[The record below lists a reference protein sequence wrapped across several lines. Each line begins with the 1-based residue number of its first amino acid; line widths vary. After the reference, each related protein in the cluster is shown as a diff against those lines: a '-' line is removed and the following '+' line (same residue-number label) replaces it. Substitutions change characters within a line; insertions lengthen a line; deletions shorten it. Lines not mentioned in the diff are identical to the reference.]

1 MFHFGRKNRDDT
13 IEITISS
20 KTVIRIVVLVI
31 ISFVLLAALRKA
43 SHAVILIFTA
53 FFLALALNVPVHWL
67 AQRLPGKRRGNR
79 TLATGISFF
88 IIIAFLAGFL
98 ASIVPPL
105 VRQTNNFIEV
115 APGLVEDARS
125 ENSSLGHFI
134 RKYKL
139 ESQTDKLSNEL
150 GDRLKNVGSSAV
162 SGFTRITSSIFSM
175 LTILVLTFMM
185 LIEGPN
191 WISFSRR
198 LIPDEQEPH
207 LEHIARDMYKV
218 ITGFVNGQVTLA
230 ALAATLILVP
240 LLAFHVSYPIA
251 LIVIV
256 FICGL
261 IPLVG
266 HTIGAIIV
274 SIIALFHSPVSAIG
288 MLIYYITY
296 QQIENY
302 VLQPKI
308 QANSTNMS
316 PLLVFSSVIIGVNFG
331 GLFGGLV
338 AIPVAGCLRIL
349 VLDYLTAR
357 KLLSKKEVEEATSLD
372 NPAKI

>member
-1 MFHFGRKNRDDT
+1 MLHFGRKHKDGSV
-13 IEITISS
+13 EITISNP
-20 KTVIRIVVLVI
+20 TVIRILLLVI
-31 ISFVLLAALRKA
+31 ASFIFVGALQKA
-43 SHAVILIFTA
+43 THALILIFTA

-67 AQRLPGKRRGNR
+67 SERLPGKRRGNR
-79 TLATGISFF
+79 TLATSISFF
-88 IIIAFLAGFL
+88 IIIALLIGFI

-105 VRQTNNFIEV
+105 VRQTTNFIQE
-115 APGLVEDARS
+115 APQLVEDARS
-125 ENSSLGHFI
+125 ENSGLGRFI
-134 RKYKL
+134 RKYNL
-139 ESQTDKLSNEL
+139 EKQTDKFSGEL
-150 GDRLKNVGSSAV
+150 GERLKNVGSSAFAT
-162 SGFTRITSSIFSM
+162 FTRITSSIFSM

-185 LIEGPN
+185 LIEGPY
-191 WISFSRR
+191 WISYARR
-198 LIPDEQEPH
+198 LIPDEKEPH
-207 LEHIARDMYKV
+207 IEKMAHDMYRV

-240 LLAFHVSYPIA
+240 LLIFHVSYPVA

-266 HTIGAIIV
+266 HTIGALIV
-274 SIIALFHSPVSAIG
+274 STVALFHSPLSAVG
-288 MLIYYITY
+288 MLTYYILY

-302 VLQPKI
+302 ILQPKI

-338 AIPVAGCLRIL
+338 AIPVAGCLRIA
-349 VLDYLTAR
+349 VLDYLTR
-357 KLLSKKEVEEATSLD
+357 RRLISKAEVKEETTLD
-372 NPAKI
+372 S

>member
-1 MFHFGRKNRDDT
+1 MLHFGRKKKT
-13 IEITISS
+13 ESLEITVSNH
-20 KTVIRIVVLVI
+20 TLIRILIIVI
-31 ISFVLLAALRKA
+31 GSFIFLSAIKQA
-43 SHAVILIFTA
+43 SHAIILILTA

-67 AQRLPGKRRGNR
+67 AYHLPGKRRGNR

-88 IIIAFLAGFL
+88 IIVALLIGFL

-105 VRQTNNFIEV
+105 AKQTSNFIEA
-115 APGLVEDARS
+115 APQLVEDTR
-125 ENSSLGHFI
+125 NGNTSLGRFI
-134 RKYKL
+134 QRYDL
-139 ESQTDKLSNEL
+139 QDQTDKIADDL
-150 GDRLKNVGSSAV
+150 GSRLKNISTSAF
-162 SGFTRITSSIFSM
+162 STFTRITSSIFST

-185 LIEGPN
+185 LIEGPY
-191 WISFSRR
+191 WIKFAKR

-207 LEHIARDMYKV
+207 AVLIAHDMYKV

-230 ALAATLILVP
+230 ALAAVLILVP
-240 LLAFHVSYPIA
+240 LIIFNVGYPIA
-251 LIVIV
+251 LMVIV
-256 FICGL
+256 FISGL

-266 HTIGAIIV
+266 HTIGAAIV
-274 SIIALFHSPVSAIG
+274 STVALFTSPISALG
-288 MLIYYITY
+288 VLFYYILY

-349 VLDYLTAR
+349 VLDYLKTK
-357 KLLSKKEVEEATSLD
+357 KLISPREVEKEVT
-372 NPAKI
+372 PA